1 MWSPVVANLPLFSV
15 EMLTYPEIFLI
26 TETSTSQST
35 ENTVSKGTSWG
46 TTEGVTTTES
56 KSSILSGMTS
66 VEICN
71 SINAEFDVV
80 PKYSVSF
87 QVTYHQEFSY
97 GTETTHSIETSRQV
111 ENQQSYEQTITR
123 GF

>member
-1 MWSPVVANLPLFSV
+1 
-15 EMLTYPEIFLI
+15 LTYPEIFLI